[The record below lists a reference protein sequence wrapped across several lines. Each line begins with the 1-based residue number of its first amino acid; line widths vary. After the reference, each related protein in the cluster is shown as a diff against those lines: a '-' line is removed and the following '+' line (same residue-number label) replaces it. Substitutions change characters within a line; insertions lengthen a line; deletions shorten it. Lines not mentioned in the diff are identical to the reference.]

1 MKKSYLMMAAAA
13 TMLAACTQTDF
24 VNEVPAEAPKAI
36 EFEGG
41 FVNKATRSENSNANY
56 NETFSDHHSTFAV
69 WAYKKAT
76 EESNRTVV
84 FENEVVTVENGNYTY
99 TNTAYWDKGAAS
111 YAFVAAAPATHNTW
125 TLDVDNFKTSLNL
138 SNVETHQTSATHL
151 SVLTPEKSG
160 VNQDLL
166 ISEDVIINPATHVGA
181 VNLSFIHILSR
192 LNIVLNN
199 TNNKFRIMSVTVKG
213 LPSVGNFDESKLKG
227 ENLAKGTHTRWT
239 LDKTNPANS
248 KDYNVTFNGDAQKK
262 LGSNVYLMQTLVM
275 PQEITDDTTIEVV
288 YGYDLGNGNVDVF
301 TRTHKLAEA
310 FGITGGN
317 KLYFNEGWQNT
328 LTLTVETT
336 EITFSASV
344 ASWASSSQSTAHVI
358 K

>member
-76 EESNRTVV
+76 EESDRAVV

-166 ISEDVIINPATHVGA
+166 ISEDVIITPATHVGA

-192 LNIVLNN
+192 LNVVLNN
-199 TNNKFRIMSVTVKG
+199 TNDKFRIISVTIKN
-213 LPSVGNFDESKLKG
+213 LPSVGSFDEEKAEGNELQQ
-227 ENLAKGTHTRWT
+227 GTHKRWT
-239 LDKTNPANS
+239 LDDSAPA
-248 KDYNVTFNGDAQKK
+248 KDYKVEFANDAQKK
-262 LGSNVYLMQTLVM
+262 RGSNVHLMQTLVM
-275 PQEITDDTTIEVV
+275 PQEITDATTIEVV
-288 YGYDLGNGNVDVF
+288 YGYDIAGGNVDVF
-301 TRTHKLAEA
+301 TRTHTLAEV

>member
-24 VNEVPAEAPKAI
+24 VNEVPAETPKAI

-41 FVNKATRSENSNANY
+41 FVNKATRSENSNTGY

-76 EESNRTVV
+76 PTSGRTVV
-84 FENEVVTVENGNYTY
+84 FDGEVVTVDNGNYTY
-99 TNTAYWDKGAAS
+99 TNTAYWDKEAAS
-111 YAFVAAAPATHNTW
+111 YAFVAAAPATHSTW
-125 TLDVDNFKTSLNL
+125 TLDDNHFETSLDL
-138 SNVETHQTSATHL
+138 SNEETHPTSATHL
-151 SVLTPEKSG
+151 SVLTPEKPG
-160 VNQDLL
+160 AANQDLL
-166 ISEDVIINPATHVGA
+166 ISEDVILNPATHVGA

-192 LNIVLNN
+192 LNVVLNN
-199 TNNKFRIMSVTVKG
+199 TNDKFRIISVKMKN
-213 LPSVGNFDESKLKG
+213 LPSAGSFDEESAEGNELQQ
-227 ENLAKGTHTRWT
+227 GTHTRWT
-239 LDKTNPANS
+239 LNSDPAYS
-248 KDYNVTFNGDAQKK
+248 KEYKVEFDGDAQKK
-262 LGSNVYLMQTLVM
+262 RGSNVHLMQTLVM
-275 PQEITDDTTIEVV
+275 PQEITDETTIEVV
-288 YGYDLGNGNVDVF
+288 YGYDIADGNVDVF
-301 TRTHKLAEA
+301 TRTHTLAEV

>member
-1 MKKSYLMMAAAA
+1 MAAAA

-24 VNEVPAEAPKAI
+24 VNEISTETPKAI

-41 FVNKATRSENSNANY
+41 FVNKATRSENSNTGY

-76 EESNRTVV
+76 PTSGSTVV
-84 FENEVVTVENGNYTY
+84 FEGEVVTVNDGNYTY
-99 TNTAYWDKGAAS
+99 ENTAYWDKKAAS
-111 YAFVAAAPATHNTW
+111 YAFVAAAPATTDPAATQIW
-125 TLDVDNFKTSLNL
+125 TLDGDHFETTLDLDNE
-138 SNVETHQTSATHL
+138 ETHPTSATHL
-151 SVLTPEKSG
+151 SVLKPEKDG
-160 VNQDLL
+160 AANQDLL
-166 ISEDVIINPATHVGA
+166 ISEDVIVNPATHVGA

-192 LNIVLNN
+192 LNVVLNN
-199 TNNKFRIMSVTVKG
+199 TNDKFRIMSVKIKN
-213 LPSVGNFDESKLKG
+213 LPSKGSFDE
-227 ENLAKGTHTRWT
+227 ELAEGDVLQQGTHKRWT
-239 LDKTNPANS
+239 LVSDNNKNYEVVFDGA
-248 KDYNVTFNGDAQKK
+248 AQKK
-262 LGSNVYLMQTLVM
+262 RGSNVYLMQTLVI
-275 PQEITDDTTIEVV
+275 PQEITNATTIEVV
-288 YGYDLGNGNVDVF
+288 YGYALGNGHVDVF
-301 TRTHKLAEA
+301 TRTHTLAEA
-310 FGITGGN
+310 FGITGDN

>member
-1 MKKSYLMMAAAA
+1 MAAAA

-24 VNEVPAEAPKAI
+24 VNEVPAETPKAI

-41 FVNKATRSENSNANY
+41 FVNKATRSENSNTSY

-76 EESNRTVV
+76 PTSGRTVV
-84 FENEVVTVENGNYTY
+84 FDGEVVTVANGNYTY

-125 TLDVDNFKTSLNL
+125 DLDVDNFKTSLDL
-138 SNVETHQTSATHL
+138 SNEETHPTSATHL
-151 SVLTPEKSG
+151 SVLTPENSG

-166 ISEDVIINPATHVGA
+166 ISEDVILNPATHVGA

-192 LNIVLNN
+192 LNVVLNN
-199 TNNKFRIMSVTVKG
+199 TNDKFRIISVKIKN
-213 LPSVGNFDESKLKG
+213 LPSKGNFDES
-227 ENLAKGTHTRWT
+227 LAAGTDLQQGTHERWT
-239 LDKTNPANS
+239 LDDPNANS
-248 KDYNVTFNGDAQKK
+248 KDYEVVFADAAQKK
-262 LGSNVYLMQTLVM
+262 RGSNVYLMQTLVI

-288 YGYDLGNGNVDVF
+288 YGYDIADGVDVF
-301 TRTHKLAEA
+301 TRTHTLAEA

-344 ASWASSSQSTAHVI
+344 ASWATSSQSAAHVI

>member
-1 MKKSYLMMAAAA
+1 MRKSYLMMAAAA

-41 FVNKATRSENSNANY
+41 FVNKATRSENSNTSY

-76 EESNRTVV
+76 PTSGRTVV
-84 FENEVVTVENGNYTY
+84 FDGEVVAVEDGNYTY

-111 YAFVAAAPATHNTW
+111 YAFVAAAPATHDW
-125 TLDVDNFKTSLNL
+125 DLAVDNFKTSLDL
-138 SNVETHQTSATHL
+138 SNEETHPTSATHL
-151 SVLTPEKSG
+151 SVLKPVKQDAA
-160 VNQDLL
+160 NQDLL
-166 ISEDVIINPATHVGA
+166 ISEDVIVNPATHVGA

-192 LNIVLNN
+192 LNVVLNN
-199 TNNKFRIMSVTVKG
+199 TNDKFRIMSVKIKN
-213 LPSVGNFDESKLKG
+213 LPSVGSFDEEKAEGNKLQQ
-227 ENLAKGTHTRWT
+227 GTHERWT
-239 LDKTNPANS
+239 LDNTNEAN
-248 KDYNVTFNGDAQKK
+248 KKEYKVEFEGDAQKK
-262 LGSNVYLMQTLVM
+262 KGSNVYLMQTLVI
-275 PQEITDDTTIEVV
+275 PQEITDATTIEVV
-288 YGYDLGNGNVDVF
+288 YGYALGNGHVDVF
-301 TRTHKLAEA
+301 TRTHTLAEA
-310 FGITGGN
+310 FGITGDN

-344 ASWASSSQSTAHVI
+344 ASWATSSQSTAHVI